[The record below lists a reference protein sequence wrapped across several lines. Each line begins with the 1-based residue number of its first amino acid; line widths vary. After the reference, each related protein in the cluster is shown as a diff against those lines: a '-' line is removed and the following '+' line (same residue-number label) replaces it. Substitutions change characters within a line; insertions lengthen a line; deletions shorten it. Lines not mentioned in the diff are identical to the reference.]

1 MIKMMKPHS
10 LIKKNDN
17 IYWFLLF
24 LISPIISLILAFKK
38 RNVKISKSIFI
49 LFCLFYG
56 FTFIFSTDLEQGSDS
71 SRYAA
76 WLIEMH
82 NKEISWPNFINTLYN
97 SNDGKLDILQPL
109 LTYIVAIFTDDPR
122 FLFAVFALVFGFF
135 YAQNIWILFEKVKI
149 KPNIL
154 HLLFIIIFI
163 LLIPLW
169 SINGFR
175 FWTASQIF
183 IFGALNI
190 LVKGKK
196 SYFFIS
202 LLSLFVHFSF
212 VFPMC
217 ILLLYLL
224 VGNKSKLY
232 FVLFVT
238 SIFLNGLNIDS
249 MKNKFNLLPEVFQ
262 QKEVYLSEDFSKKEV
277 EGINK
282 TNWYIKYNNEIK
294 NWICYTFIFC
304 LFINRTSYVSTNKI
318 FNNLFNFS
326 MLYFAFANFIETMP
340 QGVRFFPIGH
350 MIFFFLL
357 CLLLNYEQ
365 KPKFIRNIIN
375 LSIPFLILIFFVSIR
390 RAFEFIGLT
399 TLISNPIIVYWM
411 DNGQPII
418 NFIK

>member
-49 LFCLFYG
+49 LFCVFFG
-56 FTFIFSTDLEQGSDS
+56 FTFVFSTDLDNGSDS

-109 LTYIVAIFTDDPR
+109 LTYIVAIFTYDPR

-149 KPNIL
+149 KSNTL

-196 SYFFIS
+196 KLLFYFSAFFIRA
-202 LLSLFVHFSF
+202 FYIC
-212 VFPMC
+212 FPN
-217 ILLLYLL
+217 
-224 VGNKSKLY
+224 VY
-232 FVLFVT
+232 FIT
-238 SIFLNGLNIDS
+238 
-249 MKNKFNLLPEVFQ
+249 
-262 QKEVYLSEDFSKKEV
+262 
-277 EGINK
+277 
-282 TNWYIKYNNEIK
+282 
-294 NWICYTFIFC
+294 
-304 LFINRTSYVSTNKI
+304 LFISWKQIKI
-318 FNNLFNFS
+318 VFFTLCYK
-326 MLYFAFANFIETMP
+326 YF
-340 QGVRFFPIGH
+340 
-350 MIFFFLL
+350 
-357 CLLLNYEQ
+357 YEWSQ
-365 KPKFIRNIIN
+365 YGFDEK
-375 LSIPFLILIFFVSIR
+375 
-390 RAFEFIGLT
+390 
-399 TLISNPIIVYWM
+399 
-411 DNGQPII
+411 
-418 NFIK
+418 

>member
-1 MIKMMKPHS
+1 MMKPHS

-24 LISPIISLILAFKK
+24 LFSPILSLIMVFRK
-38 RNVKISKSIFI
+38 RNVKITKFIFI
-49 LFCLFYG
+49 LFCLFFG
-56 FTFIFSTDLEQGSDS
+56 FTFVFSLDFDQGSDS

-82 NKEISWPNFINTLYN
+82 NKEISWHNFKSVFY
-97 SNDGKLDILQPL
+97 SGEDGKLDILQPL

-135 YAQNIWILFEKVKI
+135 YAQNIWFLFEKVKVNFT
-149 KPNIL
+149 KL
-154 HLLFIIIFI
+154 HLLFITTFI

-169 SINGFR
+169 NINGFR

-183 IFGALNI
+183 IFGVLNI

-202 LLSLFVHFSF
+202 LLSLFVHFTF

-232 FVLFVT
+232 FLLFVT
-238 SIFLNGLNIDS
+238 SIFMNGLNMDS

-365 KPKFIRNIIN
+365 KPKFISNIIN
-375 LSIPFLILIFFVSIR
+375 LSIPFLILIFIVSIR
-390 RAFEFIGLT
+390 RGFEFIGLT
-399 TLISNPIIVYWM
+399 TFISNPIIVYWM